1 MRNRFLF
8 RDDGQVVR
16 TRSAATD
23 AAFAFGAMALLV
35 GLLAWGHAVD
45 QRDAVDRAFEA
56 GEVVGRQAMAESVGD
71 AYRQGRLDAAAE
83 LQARGAQQASVACAR
98 GAAL

>member
-8 RDDGQVVR
+8 RDDGRVIR
-16 TRSAATD
+16 TRSVAGD
-23 AAFAFGAMALLV
+23 AAFAFGAIALLLS
-35 GLLAWGHAVD
+35 LLAWGHAVD

-56 GEVVGRQAMAESVGD
+56 GEVAGRQAMAESVGD
-71 AYRQGRLDAAAE
+71 AYRQGRRDAAAE
-83 LQARGAQQASVACAR
+83 LEASHTQQASAACAR